1 MVKTCFNYWFLKKL
15 SQYRNGQNIDNTRI
29 LTNPKPGRK
38 VQPHCTLDIAI
49 KDRKYVGKKATSS
62 YPILP
67 KMYESKRAR
76 HFLTKGG
83 LLLPFERKFENTL
96 ALLVLN
102 LS

>member
-1 MVKTCFNYWFLKKL
+1 MDK
-15 SQYRNGQNIDNTRI
+15 I
-29 LTNPKPGRK
+29 LTIQESWQILSLEGKYSPT
-38 VQPHCTLDIAI
+38 VLWILQ
-49 KDRKYVGKKATSS
+49 DRKYVGKKATSS

-67 KMYESKRAR
+67 KRYESKRAR